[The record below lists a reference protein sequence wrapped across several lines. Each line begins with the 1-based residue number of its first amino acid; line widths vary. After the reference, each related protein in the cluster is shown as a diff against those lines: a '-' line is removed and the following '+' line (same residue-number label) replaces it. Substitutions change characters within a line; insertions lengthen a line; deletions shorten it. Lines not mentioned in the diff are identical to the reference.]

1 MKGFVTARTLAASIA
16 LCCAVGVS
24 GCAALTPGS
33 DQPQAAAEHTDSAG
47 RLRVATSF
55 YPVQYLAQT
64 IGGEHVSVST
74 VTPANVEPHDF
85 ELAPRDVTAL
95 AEDAAVFYASGFQPS
110 LDDALAEVS
119 GPRVVDLASTV
130 DLVRH
135 DGATEH
141 DHGDDHSDSHAE
153 GHEDSDHGTHD
164 GLDPHFWLDPIRM
177 RQAATTV
184 EQALASLD
192 PTHAADYQ
200 ANLVALTTTL
210 DALDHEYA
218 TGLAQCERHTLV
230 TAHSAFGYLA
240 DRYHLTQASVTGI
253 DPESDPS
260 PARIAA
266 IKEVVQDTGATTIF
280 TEDLLPTNI
289 AHAVAAETGATT
301 APLATLETE
310 PADSSDYPTAMRAN
324 LSQIRTALDCQ

>member
-1 MKGFVTARTLAASIA
+1 MKGFVTARTLAAVIV

-33 DQPQAAAEHTDSAG
+33 DAPEAAAHTDSAG
-47 RLRVATSF
+47 RLKVATSF
-55 YPVQYLAQT
+55 YPIQYLAQT
-64 IGGEHVSVST
+64 IGGEHVTATS

-85 ELAPRDVTAL
+85 ELAPGDVVGL
-95 AEDAAVFYASGFQPS
+95 ASDAAVFYASGFQPS

-135 DGATEH
+135 DGTTEH
-141 DHGDDHSDSHAE
+141 DHGDDHSDSHAQ
-153 GHEDSDHGTHD
+153 GHEDSDHDTHD

-192 PTHAADYQ
+192 PAHAADYQ
-200 ANLVALTTTL
+200 ANLEALTTTL

-218 TGLAQCERHTLV
+218 AGLSQCQRHTLV
-230 TAHSAFGYLA
+230 TSHSAFGYLA

-301 APLATLETE
+301 APLATLETQ
-310 PADSSDYPTAMRAN
+310 PADGSDYPTAMRAN
-324 LSQIRTALDCQ
+324 LSEIRTALGCQ